1 MREINENAIQGRR
14 FSMQKKRLYEVE
26 TRVYFN
32 SPEEAFNA
40 LPFLR
45 ECLHNKAEWQTS
57 MYGIDLYNSG
67 KLLRSANVKVNDIT
81 RSYWG
86 YKEEDIG
93 KFYNIR
99 KELDEEIT
107 SGISDSYILQLINGT
122 EQEVTRANVHQ
133 LLESLG
139 YKEFMSFT
147 GRNLTGRYEKLQLE
161 LKLLS
166 CSVLRY
172 PLMLEIEKTAKT
184 LEEAYRKEQ
193 ELKDFLIEYKL
204 ESRALKEEPTTL
216 LYETL

>member
-1 MREINENAIQGRR
+1 
-14 FSMQKKRLYEVE
+14 MQKKRLYEVE
-26 TRVYFN
+26 TRIYFN

-40 LPFLR
+40 LPFLE
-45 ECLHNKAEWQTS
+45 ECLINTAEWETS
-57 MYGIDLYNSG
+57 MYGIELFNSG
-67 KLLRSANVKVNDIT
+67 KLLRTSSAKVNDIT
-81 RSYWG
+81 KYYWG

-107 SGISDSYILQLINGT
+107 SEISDSYILQLING
-122 EQEVTRANVHQ
+122 EAQKINRKNVYQ

-139 YKEFMSFT
+139 HKMFMSFT
-147 GRNLTGRYEKLQLE
+147 GRNLTGRHEKLQLD

-172 PLMLEIEKTAKT
+172 PLMLEIEKSAET
-184 LEEAYRKEQ
+184 LAEAFRKEQ
-193 ELKDFLIEYKL
+193 ELKDFLIKYKL
-204 ESRALKEEPTTL
+204 EGRALKEEPTTL